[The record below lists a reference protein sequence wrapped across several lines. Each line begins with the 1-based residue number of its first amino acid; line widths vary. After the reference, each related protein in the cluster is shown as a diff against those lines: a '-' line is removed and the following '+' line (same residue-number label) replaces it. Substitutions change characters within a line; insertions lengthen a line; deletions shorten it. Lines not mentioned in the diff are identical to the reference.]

1 MFSGERTG
9 VHRHSCMCFRVIVFQ
24 ICAYTHVN
32 SGADKTSVERAHE
45 HHTSARLLKT
55 AINPKPC
62 TSTALQDGNSEVA
75 RKYILDALQGASH
88 LPSLM
93 DEYAPP
99 RRH

>member
-9 VHRHSCMCFRVIVFQ
+9 VHWHACMSI
-24 ICAYTHVN
+24 THLPGYHQLQ
-32 SGADKTSVERAHE
+32 ST
-45 HHTSARLLKT
+45 L
-55 AINPKPC
+55 NPKPC

-99 RRH
+99 LYHRRPPGTSSFLQSRSIVY